1 MEVKI
6 LGTGCPRCK
15 RLEHVTR
22 EALAEMGLE
31 ASVTK
36 VMELGEIMAYDIAA
50 TPGLVINGKVVSSG
64 RLPSKAEVKTLI
76 SEALS

>member
-22 EALAEMGLE
+22 EALAEMDLDV
-31 ASVTK
+31 SVTK
-36 VMELGEIMAYDIAA
+36 VTELDEIMDYDIAA
-50 TPGLVINGKVVSSG
+50 TPGLVINEKVVSSG
-64 RLPSKAEVKTLI
+64 RLPSKTEVKTLI
-76 SEALS
+76 SEARS